1 MDSTISNKI
10 GDNLAFLRGQRGVTQ
25 DAVAAALGVSNKTI
39 SKWETGISSPEAE
52 YIPALAD
59 YYEVSTDEIFGRVT
73 SKSSFEDII
82 AREFADLSHSES
94 ALKTFELLYKLIKKS
109 IWKIGCTDNNQR
121 VVPDHIVSPNKDI
134 YRCAVSCNIGYEI
147 LINSP
152 YTNMATMLYQN
163 ESDFSWME
171 DKAGELTSLF
181 KLLSEVDGIKMIK
194 LMYTQGFS
202 ERFTA
207 DYIAGKVGM
216 NVEKASELLEFAVA
230 AKVCCKRQANLRDGF
245 TLLYECNCN
254 GMVLA
259 ILNLAFELICG
270 DNSNEHCYGE
280 SVKMIR
286 GDQR

>member
-1 MDSTISNKI
+1 MDSMISNKI
-10 GDNLAFLRGQRGVTQ
+10 GENLAYLRGQRGITQ

-59 YYEVSTDEIFGRVT
+59 YYEVSTDEIFGRIT

-82 AREFADLSHSES
+82 AREYKELSPSES
-94 ALKTFELLYKLIKKS
+94 ALKTFELLYKFIKQS
-109 IWKIGCTDNNQR
+109 LWKIGCDDNNEK
-121 VVPDHIVSPNKDI
+121 VVPEHIVSPNKDI
-134 YRCAVSCNIGYEI
+134 YRCAVSGNIGYEI

-152 YTNMATMLYQN
+152 YTNMATMLFQN

-194 LMYTQGFS
+194 LMYTMGFS
-202 ERFTA
+202 NRFTA

-216 NVEKASELLEFAVA
+216 DVEKASELLELSVI
-230 AKVCCKRQANLRDGF
+230 AKVCNKREANLRDGI

-270 DNSNEHCYGE
+270 DNSNEHCYGGF
-280 SVKMIR
+280 VKMIR